1 MIGFFLQIPRLC
13 RIRFYSSEGLGDLIS
28 TDYRSS
34 PSVKDF
40 SSSTITLINRSL
52 VYFFTLCDRSIL
64 FDHHFTLGIIPS
76 ANHFSF
82 LVFISKKR
90 VVAFLS
96 VFPRYEVVA
105 FIALVRASYLRIQ
118 SLISVYDSEI
128 RTRIS
133 PIFYYQI
140 REIEIV
146 DRTRSERKTFRCRIL
161 FEFQTL
167 KVTRYSFYSVPS
179 EVSFESATYTLCRA
193 IQIFYLFFIIR
204 QCIRILRIGTN
215 IFITSSSI
223 LLKTGDQKI
232 WTIFLHSVLPLCLD
246 IGI

>member
-1 MIGFFLQIPRLC
+1 M
-13 RIRFYSSEGLGDLIS
+13 
-28 TDYRSS
+28 
-34 PSVKDF
+34 KDF

-52 VYFFTLCDRSIL
+52 VSLFTIGERSIL
-64 FDHHFTLGIIPS
+64 FDHHILLKVTQS
-76 ANHFSF
+76 ACRFSF

-118 SLISVYDSEI
+118 TLISVYDFEI

-133 PIFYYQI
+133 PIFYCQT

-146 DRTRSERKTFRCRIL
+146 DRTRSKGRIFRYRIL
-161 FEFQTL
+161 LEFQTL
-167 KVTRYSFYSVPS
+167 KVTRYIVYSVPR

-193 IQIFYLFFIIR
+193 IQIIYLFFVIR

-223 LLKTGDQKI
+223 LLKTGDRKS

-246 IGI
+246 IGISGFYLTPSFRNSHMVADPCSK